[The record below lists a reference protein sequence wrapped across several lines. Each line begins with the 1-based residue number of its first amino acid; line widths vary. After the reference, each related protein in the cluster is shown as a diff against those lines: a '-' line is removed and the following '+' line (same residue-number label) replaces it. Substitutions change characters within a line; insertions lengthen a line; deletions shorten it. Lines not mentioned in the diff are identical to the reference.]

1 MKLIP
6 LFDRVVV
13 QHIEAHETTASGIIL
28 PGSAQEKPQ
37 MATVIS
43 VGEGGVI
50 DGKEVKM
57 IVRPGDIV
65 LYSKYAGS
73 EFKIDGEEFIV
84 IRQSD
89 ILAKVEK

>member
-6 LFDRVVV
+6 LFDRVVI
-13 QHIEAHETTASGIIL
+13 QHIESHD
-28 PGSAQEKPQ
+28 QEKPQ

-50 DGKEVKM
+50 DGKEIKM
-57 IVRPGDIV
+57 VVRPGDVV
-65 LYSKYAGS
+65 LYGKYAGS